1 MVNVCVLVGRLANDP
16 EMRYTSSGMAVTKF
30 RLAVDRRTRRSEEG
44 EGERERQTDFLD
56 IVAFGQ
62 SAENC
67 AKYLDKGSLVGVEGR
82 VQSRTWETQE
92 GQKRYAVEIA
102 ASSVQFLESRQEAE
116 RRRAARA
123 ERGEAPPAAGAAEPP
138 LEVPEGEDFFGD

>member
-30 RLAVDRRTRRSEEG
+30 RLAIDRRVRRSEEG

-102 ASSVQFLESRQEAE
+102 ANSVQFLESRPEAE